1 MPTTVGSGATPVI
14 CRAFLAPYRV
24 APDRANPLILRLAE
38 TRLAIYANDPGLLA
52 ALADAYW
59 DFPGDDGPVD
69 VSLDVVET
77 GDNPIWPDADTPGAG
92 QTAKE
97 SWLDLPDGRI
107 VCKRHTGIRL
117 VFGPAGN
124 AVLGPCRS
132 HLDQVVNAI
141 NCRFMERE
149 IAAGAVLLHAAAVS
163 DGFRGLAIAGQ
174 AGAGKSTLALELTR
188 RGACFVSNDRLLVA
202 SGPQGP
208 VMTGQPRAPRVN
220 PGTLLSNDRL
230 VGLLPEAERCRFAA
244 MPEEALRAVERKYDV
259 SIHRAFGPGR
269 FLLRAALTAV
279 VVLGWKPGG
288 GALRAEWTCLSERP
302 ELAAILHKELG
313 PLVAMGPRAAC
324 ASDML
329 AVLGHQPLLYLSGGL
344 DRERAAALSFDLLTG
359 SGRPALRSVS

>member
-97 SWLDLPDGRI
+97 SWLDLPDGLI

-124 AVLGPCRS
+124 AVLGP
-132 HLDQVVNAI
+132 
-141 NCRFMERE
+141 
-149 IAAGAVLLHAAAVS
+149 
-163 DGFRGLAIAGQ
+163 
-174 AGAGKSTLALELTR
+174 
-188 RGACFVSNDRLLVA
+188 
-202 SGPQGP
+202 
-208 VMTGQPRAPRVN
+208 
-220 PGTLLSNDRL
+220 
-230 VGLLPEAERCRFAA
+230 
-244 MPEEALRAVERKYDV
+244 
-259 SIHRAFGPGR
+259 
-269 FLLRAALTAV
+269 
-279 VVLGWKPGG
+279 
-288 GALRAEWTCLSERP
+288 
-302 ELAAILHKELG
+302 
-313 PLVAMGPRAAC
+313 
-324 ASDML
+324 
-329 AVLGHQPLLYLSGGL
+329 
-344 DRERAAALSFDLLTG
+344 
-359 SGRPALRSVS
+359 